1 MIRRW
6 PSVIVMTLAAA
17 SAMAAPAEKALT
29 LTGIVQDYSA
39 AEHRFAV
46 KDDSGREVT
55 FGWTKETKFNGVVAN
70 GAHVT
75 VRYTPQPGGANL
87 AQTVGVLK

>member
-1 MIRRW
+1 MTHRW
-6 PSVIVMTLAAA
+6 PSAIVITLAAA
-17 SAMAAPAEKALT
+17 SATAAPAEKALT

-46 KDDSGREVT
+46 KDDSGREMT
-55 FGWTKETKFNGVVAN
+55 FAWTKETKFNGVVAN
-70 GAHVT
+70 GARVT